1 MFDDDATV
9 YLFPSTTRISKIK
22 DLKPY
27 ILFKKNNSFKIEEL
41 PLVVKESL
49 DSRYG
54 EYYEVF
60 YNAYS
65 ISEWSLNAKKID
77 YVKTTIG
84 TIKDEINR
92 EIEMDT
98 KFLRKDR

>member
-1 MFDDDATV
+1 MFDDGATV
-9 YLFPSTTRISKIK
+9 YLFPSTTRISKIN

-27 ILFKKNNSFKIEEL
+27 IMFKNNNLFKIEEL
-41 PLVVKESL
+41 PVVAKESL

-54 EYYEVF
+54 EYYEIF
-60 YNAYS
+60 YDAS
-65 ISEWSLNAKKID
+65 SVSEWSLNAKKID

-84 TIKDEINR
+84 TIKEEINR
-92 EIEMDT
+92 EIEIDT